1 MRVRALVA
9 AGGLV
14 LAVLAAGCGSKG
26 SASAAPTTGSSTTG
40 SSITSSS
47 TTNCSYP
54 ADGQPAKPVS
64 APPAAEPSSGAAT
77 AELVLNSGT
86 VTLTLDRNRT
96 PCTVGSF
103 THLAGAGYFDNTSCH
118 RLTTAGTLKVLQ
130 CGDPTGTGSGGPGY
144 SFADETRA
152 DMTYPAGTVAM
163 ANAGA
168 NTNGSQF
175 FLVYADSTL
184 PPQYTVFGHITAG
197 LDVLKAIAAAGV
209 ADGSDDGSPAKPVTI
224 TKVSVS

>member
-1 MRVRALVA
+1 MRAKALVA
-9 AGGLV
+9 AAVLG
-14 LAVLAAGCGSKG
+14 LAVLTAGCGTKS
-26 SASAAPTTGSSTTG
+26 SASSVP
-40 SSITSSS
+40 TSSS
-47 TTNCSYP
+47 PTSSSPTISCSYP

-64 APPAAEPSSGAAT
+64 APPAAEPSSGTAT
-77 AELVLNSGT
+77 ATLVLNSGT
-86 VTLTLDRNRT
+86 VTLTLDRSRT

-103 THLAGAGYFDNTSCH
+103 AHLAGAGYFDNTPCH
-118 RLTTAGTLKVLQ
+118 RLTTADTLKVLQ
-130 CGDPTGTGSGGPGY
+130 CGDPTGTGGDGPGY

-184 PPQYTVFGHITAG
+184 PPQYTVFGKITAG

-209 ADGSDDGSPAKPVTI
+209 ADGSDDGTPAKPVTI
-224 TKVSVS
+224 TKVSVN